1 VGKELNEALIIQNAY
16 NIIKK
21 GKFKKIEGYAYAY
34 KQFGNIF
41 IFLNLTVDTYL
52 IEEAKDFEEAWENLK
67 NKRGLK

>member
-1 VGKELNEALIIQNAY
+1 MGKELNEALIIQNAY

-41 IFLNLTVDTYL
+41 IFLNLIVGAYI
-52 IEEAKDFEEAWENLK
+52 IEEAEDFNEAWKKVK
-67 NKRGLK
+67 NKFEK

>member
-1 VGKELNEALIIQNAY
+1 MGKELNEALIIQNAY

-34 KQFGNIF
+34 KQFGSIF
-41 IFLNLTVDTYL
+41 IFLNLIIGAYL
-52 IEEAKDFEEAWENLK
+52 IEEAEDFEKAWENLK

>member
-16 NIIKK
+16 NIIKS

-41 IFLNLTVDTYL
+41 IFLNLIVNTYT
-52 IEEAKDFEEAWENLK
+52 IEEAKDFDEAWGKVK
-67 NKRGLK
+67 NRFEK

>member
-1 VGKELNEALIIQNAY
+1 MGKELNEALIIQNAY

-21 GKFKKIEGYAYAY
+21 GKFKKIGGYAYAY

-52 IEEAKDFEEAWENLK
+52 IEEAENFDEAWEKVK
-67 NKRGLK
+67 NKFEK

>member
-41 IFLNLTVDTYL
+41 IFLNLIVGTYM

>member
-1 VGKELNEALIIQNAY
+1 MGKELNEALIIQNAY

>member
-1 VGKELNEALIIQNAY
+1 MGKELNEALIIQNAY

-41 IFLNLTVDTYL
+41 IFLNLIVGTYM
-52 IEEAKDFEEAWENLK
+52 FEEAEDFEGAWEKVK
-67 NKRGLK
+67 NKFEK